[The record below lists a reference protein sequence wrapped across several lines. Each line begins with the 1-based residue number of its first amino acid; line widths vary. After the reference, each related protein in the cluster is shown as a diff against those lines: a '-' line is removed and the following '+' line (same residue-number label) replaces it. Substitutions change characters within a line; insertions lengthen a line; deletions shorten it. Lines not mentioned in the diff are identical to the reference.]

1 MNIYFKILN
10 GKIVSYSQ
18 GDLVQN
24 NFDGL
29 IEAGDITDISGLI
42 DGAYHSTST
51 VTKETIEK
59 ILLEP

>member
-1 MNIYFKILN
+1 MDIYFKLRDS
-10 GKIVSYSQ
+10 KVVSYSQ

-59 ILLEP
+59 KLLEP